1 MKFKLDDR
9 LLIALLSVGLIGVL
23 VYVFWIHLM
32 PEWKDY
38 QAEFR
43 DIVQEKFGAARAA
56 QVETGVQQIWV
67 KALNRTD
74 RCTTCHLGVEWKG
87 MENAPDPYRTHSKEI
102 LDKHPLNRYGCTLC
116 HGGQGYAVDTDSAH
130 AVVIQ
135 HWEHPVLG
143 RELAQAYTVTQRQ
156 ALMQVNCNICHRYDR
171 EVKGADLINH
181 AKLVVTQKGCRACHK
196 INGRGGTVGPD
207 LTNVGALAAEQYDYG
222 RLSGKA
228 AVFAWHT
235 AHFKDP
241 KSMSPGTVM
250 PNFGFSSRDAQALT
264 LLVVSW
270 KETDLPPQYIPGFK
284 RADVPTPEEQEKEQQ
299 MLTGEGAFF
308 VRKGCFICHDVS
320 SLGIESASKIGPDLS
335 IAVTDVQAR
344 FGKTLEDFL
353 RNPTGT
359 MAVVL
364 STQIQLSEDE
374 RKEAIEKLHLAFG
387 RKQQGTAQ
395 AAHAKPLP
403 ATAKQKGHT
412 Q

>member
-1 MKFKLDDR
+1 MKFKFDDR
-9 LLIALLSVGLIGVL
+9 LWIALCSVGLIGVL
-23 VYVFWIHLM
+23 GYVFWTHFM

-43 DIVQEKFGAARAA
+43 DIVEEKFGAARAG
-56 QVETGVQQIWV
+56 QVPIGVQQIWV
-67 KALNRTD
+67 KQLNRTD

-87 MENAPDPYRTHSKEI
+87 MENAPEPYRTHPKEI
-102 LDKHPLNRYGCTLC
+102 LDKHPLSRYGCTIC
-116 HGGQGYAVDTDSAH
+116 HGGQGYAVDMVGAH
-130 AVVIQ
+130 AVSIE
-135 HWEHPVLG
+135 HWEQPLLG
-143 RELAQAYTVTQRQ
+143 RDLGQAYTVTQHKT
-156 ALMQVNCNICHRYDR
+156 LMQGNCNMCHRYDR
-171 EVKGADLINH
+171 DVKGADLLNH
-181 AKLVVTQKGCRACHK
+181 SKQLVAQKGCRACHK

-207 LTNVGALAAEQYDYG
+207 LTNVGALASEQYDYR

-241 KSMSPGTVM
+241 KSMSANTVM
-250 PNFGFSSRDAQALT
+250 PNFGLSSRDAHALT
-264 LLVVSW
+264 LLVMSW
-270 KETDLPPQYIPGFK
+270 KEADLPPEYIPGFK
-284 RADVPTPEEQEKEQQ
+284 RADVPTPEEQEKERQ

-320 SLGIESASKIGPDLS
+320 SLGIESAAKIGPDLS

-353 RNPTGT
+353 KNPTGT

-364 STQIQLSEDE
+364 STQIHLTDDE
-374 RKEAIEKLHLAFG
+374 RKKAVDKLHLAFK
-387 RKQQGTAQ
+387 RKQQDAAQ
-395 AAHAKPLP
+395 AATAKPVP
-403 ATAKQKGHT
+403 ATAKQKGQT